1 MLSIWKWF
9 PLSYILFLVSPHAD
23 ADGSTLMHQEY
34 EMAKCVNIEEIEESQ
49 NKSVDLRLP
58 HLQNSKDPS

>member
-1 MLSIWKWF
+1 MA
-9 PLSYILFLVSPHAD
+9 AD
-23 ADGSTLMHQEY
+23 YFQLMHQEY

-49 NKSVDLRLP
+49 NKGVDLRLP

>member
-1 MLSIWKWF
+1 MIVT
-9 PLSYILFLVSPHAD
+9 IMTAD
-23 ADGSTLMHQEY
+23 YFQLMHQEY

-49 NKSVDLRLP
+49 NKGVDLRLP